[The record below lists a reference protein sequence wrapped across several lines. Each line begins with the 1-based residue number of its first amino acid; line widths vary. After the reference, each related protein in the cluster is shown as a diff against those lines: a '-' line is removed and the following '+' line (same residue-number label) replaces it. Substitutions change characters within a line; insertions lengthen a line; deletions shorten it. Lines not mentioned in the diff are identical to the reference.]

1 MPTIGAVK
9 DTSNNGVYIKNHII
23 IASIVTLLTY
33 PFITN
38 AKYFTNYH
46 SVGVEITRIHNHYN
60 GAVTLIISGDVDNL
74 DQCAVTTRVHLKGDL
89 EGHNQMVASAM
100 LAFAAGKNI
109 GLHASG
115 CEIIPFWGNG
125 N

>member
-1 MPTIGAVK
+1 MKKYLILVIT
-9 DTSNNGVYIKNHII
+9 
-23 IASIVTLLTY
+23 TLTLTFS
-33 PFITN
+33 FISN

-46 SVGVEITRIHNHYN
+46 SIGVEITRIHNHSN

-89 EGHNQMVASAM
+89 DGHKQMAASAM
-100 LAFAAGKNI
+100 LAFASGKKV

-115 CEIIPFWGNG
+115 CEIIPFWGASGGLTPVIN
-125 N
+125 NLWLLK